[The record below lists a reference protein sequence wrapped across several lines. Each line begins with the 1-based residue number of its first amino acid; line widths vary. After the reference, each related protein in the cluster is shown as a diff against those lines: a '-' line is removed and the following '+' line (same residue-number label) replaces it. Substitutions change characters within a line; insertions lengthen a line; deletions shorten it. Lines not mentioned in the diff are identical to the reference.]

1 MNIEIYDTFS
11 KKHQKFEPIDEKHVR
26 LYVCGPTV
34 YDLIHVGNAR
44 PIIVFDV
51 LVRVLRTIYPKVTY
65 VRNITDVDDKIII
78 QAKKNKEN
86 INDLTERTIKL
97 FSEDAKSLFALK
109 PDYEPR
115 ATDHIQEM
123 LKLIKTLMHNG
134 NAYLTNGHVLFSV
147 SSMPGYGNLSG
158 MNLNEMVD
166 GARVEVAQYK
176 KEPADFVL
184 WKPSGKGE
192 LGWESEYGFGRPGW
206 HIECSA
212 MSEKYLGKEFDIHGG
227 GLDLIFPHHEN
238 EIAQSCCAHK
248 TKIMAKYWMHNGY
261 ITVNNEKMS
270 KSEGNFIT
278 VRDALDKFNGE
289 VIRYSLLSGHYRSPI
304 DFSFEGLKESK
315 SALDRLYRSSEGFDF
330 DNNID
335 EEFSIALSSDLNTPL
350 AISRLHELARE
361 SNKGSKTAGQL
372 LKSSSRLLGLLNYE
386 NSKWFIQNV
395 EIDEKYIEKII
406 SERNIARQDRNF
418 ELADKIRD
426 KLANM
431 GISIEDSENGT
442 KWRVN

>member
-1 MNIEIYDTFS
+1 MNIEIYNTFS
-11 KKHQKFEPIDEKHVR
+11 KNNQKFEPIDEKHVR

-34 YDLIHVGNAR
+34 YDSIHVGNAR

-51 LVRVLRTIYPKVTY
+51 LVRFLRTIYPKVTY

-86 INDLTERTIKL
+86 ISDLTKRTIKL
-97 FSEDAKSLFALK
+97 FSEDAKSLFAIK

-123 LKLIKTLMHNG
+123 LKLIKTLVNNE
-134 NAYLTNGHVLFSV
+134 NAYLANGHVLFSV
-147 SSMPGYGNLSG
+147 SSMPDYGNLSG

-166 GARVEVAQYK
+166 GARVEVAEYK

-184 WKPSGKGE
+184 WKPSEKGE

-335 EEFSIALSSDLNTPL
+335 EDFSIALSSDLNTPL
-350 AISRLHELARE
+350 AISRLHELAKE

-372 LKSSSRLLGLLNYE
+372 LKSSSRLLGFLNYD
-386 NSKWFIQNV
+386 NSKWFIQNI
-395 EIDEKYIEKII
+395 EIEEKNIEKMI
-406 SERNIARQDRNF
+406 SERNRARQDRNF

-426 KLANM
+426 KLANL

>member
-34 YDLIHVGNAR
+34 YDIIHVGNAR

-78 QAKKNKEN
+78 QANKNKEN
-86 INDLTERTIKL
+86 ISDLTARTIKL
-97 FSEDAKSLFALK
+97 FLEDAKSLFALK

-123 LKLIKTLMHNG
+123 LKLIKTLMNNG
-134 NAYLTNGHVLFSV
+134 NAYLANGHVLFSV

-166 GARVEVAQYK
+166 GARVEVAEYK

-184 WKPSGKGE
+184 WKPSEKGE

-270 KSEGNFIT
+270 KSEGNFVT

-304 DFSFEGLKESK
+304 DFSLEGLKESK

-372 LKSSSRLLGLLNYE
+372 LKSSSRLLGFLNYE

-426 KLANM
+426 KLAKM

>member
-11 KKHQKFEPIDEKHVR
+11 KKLQKFEPIDEKHVR

-34 YDLIHVGNAR
+34 YDIIHVGNAR

-65 VRNITDVDDKIII
+65 VRNITDVDDKIIT

-86 INDLTERTIKL
+86 ITDLTERTIKL
-97 FSEDAKSLFALK
+97 FSEDARSLFALK

-123 LKLIKTLMHNG
+123 LKLIKTLMNNG
-134 NAYLTNGHVLFSV
+134 NAYLAKGHVLFSV
-147 SSMPGYGNLSG
+147 SSMPDYGNLSG

-184 WKPSGKGE
+184 WKPSEKGE

-212 MSEKYLGKEFDIHGG
+212 MSEKFLGKEFDIHGG

-270 KSEGNFIT
+270 KSEGNFVT

-315 SALDRLYRSSEGFDF
+315 LALDRLYRSSEGFDF
-330 DNNID
+330 DNNFD

-350 AISRLHELARE
+350 AISRLHELAKE

-386 NSKWFIQNV
+386 NSKWLKQNL
-395 EIDEKYIEKII
+395 EIDEQNIEKMI
-406 SERNIARQDRNF
+406 SERNIARQERNF

-431 GISIEDSENGT
+431 GISIEDSKNTT

>member
-1 MNIEIYDTFS
+1 MDIEIYNTFS

-34 YDLIHVGNAR
+34 YDSIHVGNAR

-51 LVRVLRTIYPKVTY
+51 LVRFLRTIYPKVTY

-86 INDLTERTIKL
+86 ISDLTERTIKL

-123 LKLIKTLMHNG
+123 LKLIKALMNNG
-134 NAYLTNGHVLFSV
+134 NAYLSNGHVLFSV
-147 SSMPGYGNLSG
+147 SSMSGYGSLSG
-158 MNLNEMVD
+158 MNLNEMVE
-166 GARVEVAQYK
+166 GARVEVAEYK

-184 WKPSGKGE
+184 WKPSEKGE

-212 MSEKYLGKEFDIHGG
+212 MSEKFLGKEFDIHGG

-270 KSEGNFIT
+270 KSEGNFVT

-315 SALDRLYRSSEGFDF
+315 LALDRLYRSSEGFDF

-335 EEFSIALSSDLNTPL
+335 EGFSIALSSDLNTPL
-350 AISRLHELARE
+350 AISRLHELAKE

-386 NSKWFIQNV
+386 NSKWFIQNL
-395 EIDEKYIEKII
+395 EIDEQNIEKMI
-406 SERNIARQDRNF
+406 SERNIARQERNF

-431 GISIEDSENGT
+431 GISIEDSKNTT

>member
-34 YDLIHVGNAR
+34 YDIIHVGNAR

-65 VRNITDVDDKIII
+65 VRNITDVDDKIIN

-86 INDLTERTIKL
+86 ITDLTERTIKL
-97 FSEDAKSLFALK
+97 FSEDARSLFALK

-123 LKLIKTLMHNG
+123 LKLIKTLMNNG
-134 NAYLTNGHVLFSV
+134 NAYLANGHVLFSV

-184 WKPSGKGE
+184 WKPSEKGE

-212 MSEKYLGKEFDIHGG
+212 MSEKFLGKEFDIHGG

-270 KSEGNFIT
+270 KSEGNFVT

-361 SNKGSKTAGQL
+361 SNKGSKNAGQL

-386 NSKWFIQNV
+386 NSKWFIQNA

-426 KLANM
+426 KLAKM

>member
-1 MNIEIYDTFS
+1 MDIEIYNTFS
-11 KKHQKFEPIDEKHVR
+11 KKHQRFEPIDEKHVR

-34 YDLIHVGNAR
+34 YDSIHVGNAR

-51 LVRVLRTIYPKVTY
+51 LVRFLRTIYPKVTY

-86 INDLTERTIKL
+86 ISDLTERTIKL

-123 LKLIKTLMHNG
+123 LKLIKALMNNG
-134 NAYLTNGHVLFSV
+134 NAYLANGHVLFSV
-147 SSMPGYGNLSG
+147 SSMSGYGNLSG
-158 MNLNEMVD
+158 MNLNEMVE
-166 GARVEVAQYK
+166 GARVEVAEYK

-184 WKPSGKGE
+184 WKPSEKGE

-261 ITVNNEKMS
+261 ITVKNEKMS

-304 DFSFEGLKESK
+304 DFSLEGLKESK

-335 EEFSIALSSDLNTPL
+335 EEFSVALSSDLNTPL
-350 AISRLHELARE
+350 AISRLHELAKE
-361 SNKGSKTAGQL
+361 SNKGDKTAGQL
-372 LKSSSRLLGLLNYE
+372 LKSSSRLLGFLNYE
-386 NSKWFIQNV
+386 NSKWFMQNV
-395 EIDEKYIEKII
+395 EIDEKNIEKMI

-418 ELADKIRD
+418 ELADEIRD

-442 KWRVN
+442 KWRVD

>member
-1 MNIEIYDTFS
+1 MDIEIYNTFS

-34 YDLIHVGNAR
+34 YDSIHVGNAR

-51 LVRVLRTIYPKVTY
+51 LVRFLRTIYPKVTY

-86 INDLTERTIKL
+86 ISDLTERTIKL

-123 LKLIKTLMHNG
+123 LKLIKALMNNG
-134 NAYLTNGHVLFSV
+134 NAYLSNGHVLFSV
-147 SSMPGYGNLSG
+147 SSMSGYGSLSG
-158 MNLNEMVD
+158 MNLNEMVE
-166 GARVEVAQYK
+166 GARVEVAEYK

-184 WKPSGKGE
+184 WKPSEKGE

-212 MSEKYLGKEFDIHGG
+212 MSKKFLGKEFDIHGG

-270 KSEGNFIT
+270 KSEGNFVT

-315 SALDRLYRSSEGFDF
+315 LALDRLYRSSEGYDF

-350 AISRLHELARE
+350 AISRLHELAKE
-361 SNKGSKTAGQL
+361 SNKGSITAGQL

-386 NSKWFIQNV
+386 NSKWLIQNL
-395 EIDEKYIEKII
+395 EIDEQNIEKMI
-406 SERNIARQDRNF
+406 SERNIARQERNF

-431 GISIEDSENGT
+431 GISIEDSKNTT

>member
-1 MNIEIYDTFS
+1 MKIEIYDTFS

-34 YDLIHVGNAR
+34 YDMIHVGNAR

-86 INDLTERTIKL
+86 ITDLTERTIKL
-97 FSEDAKSLFALK
+97 FSEDARSLFALK

-123 LKLIKTLMHNG
+123 LKLIKTLMNNG
-134 NAYLTNGHVLFSV
+134 NAYLANGHVLFSV

-270 KSEGNFIT
+270 KSEGNFVT

-426 KLANM
+426 KLAKM

>member
-34 YDLIHVGNAR
+34 YDIIHVGNAR

-86 INDLTERTIKL
+86 ISDLTERTIKL

-123 LKLIKTLMHNG
+123 LKLIKTLMNNG
-134 NAYLTNGHVLFSV
+134 NAYLANGHVLFSV
-147 SSMPGYGNLSG
+147 SSMPDYGNLSG
-158 MNLNEMVD
+158 MNLNEMID
-166 GARVEVAQYK
+166 GARVEVAEYK

-184 WKPSGKGE
+184 WKPSEKGE

-212 MSEKYLGKEFDIHGG
+212 MSEKFLGKEFDIHGG

-335 EEFSIALSSDLNTPL
+335 EEFSISLSNDLNTPL
-350 AISRLHELARE
+350 AISRLHELAKE

-426 KLANM
+426 KLAKM

>member
-1 MNIEIYDTFS
+1 MN
-11 KKHQKFEPIDEKHVR
+11 
-26 LYVCGPTV
+26 
-34 YDLIHVGNAR
+34 
-44 PIIVFDV
+44 
-51 LVRVLRTIYPKVTY
+51 
-65 VRNITDVDDKIII
+65 
-78 QAKKNKEN
+78 
-86 INDLTERTIKL
+86 
-97 FSEDAKSLFALK
+97 
-109 PDYEPR
+109 
-115 ATDHIQEM
+115 
-123 LKLIKTLMHNG
+123 NG
-134 NAYLTNGHVLFSV
+134 NAYLANGHVLFSV
-147 SSMPGYGNLSG
+147 SSMPDYGNLSG

-184 WKPSGKGE
+184 WKPSEKGE

-212 MSEKYLGKEFDIHGG
+212 MSEKFLGKEFDIHGG

-270 KSEGNFIT
+270 KSEGNFVT

-315 SALDRLYRSSEGFDF
+315 LALDRLYRSSEGYDF

-350 AISRLHELARE
+350 AISRLHELAKE
-361 SNKGSKTAGQL
+361 SNKGSITAGQL
-372 LKSSSRLLGLLNYE
+372 LKSSSRLLGLLNFE
-386 NSKWFIQNV
+386 NSKWLIQNL
-395 EIDEKYIEKII
+395 EIDEQNIEKMI
-406 SERNIARQDRNF
+406 SERNIARQERNF

-431 GISIEDSENGT
+431 GISIEDSKNTT
-442 KWRVN
+442 KRRVN